1 MIASDWVWDMI
12 CQIVLWNVF
21 LLLHLIDDFGK
32 RLHLLLA
39 DVQNTTEPV
48 IVEELFGFLFSNFFF
63 STHFVFAHQP
73 MQSRSFQGKR
83 ILRYQAR
90 VMRAEM
96 MMRAITMFTK
106 SNITRFIPLAGMVHW
121 CQYPWTSLEWQN
133 MKMTTFKDVTSGTLC
148 VKFYRPLAGPVQ
160 GTGWWGSKSW
170 QSWPPSACP
179 GSGKTKIF
187 MVRWFRVRM
196 STTWNM

>member
-1 MIASDWVWDMI
+1 MIGSDRVWDMTG
-12 CQIVLWNVF
+12 QIVLWNVF
-21 LLLHLIDDFGK
+21 LFLHLIDDFGK

-48 IVEELFGFLFSNFFF
+48 ILEELNLISLFSNFFL

-73 MQSRSFQGKR
+73 MQIRSFQGKR
-83 ILRYQAR
+83 ILRYQAS

-106 SNITRFIPLAGMVHW
+106 SKITKFIPLAGIVHW
-121 CQYPWTSLEWQN
+121 CQYPWTSLECQI
-133 MKMTTFKDVTSGTLC
+133 MKKTTFKDVTSGTLC

-160 GTGWWGSKSW
+160 GTGWWDSKSW

-179 GSGKTKIF
+179 GSEKTKIF
-187 MVRWFRVRM
+187 MVRLLRV
-196 STTWNM
+196 STTWNI

>member
-1 MIASDWVWDMI
+1 MIGSDRVETWYVRLFSEMYFSCSTWSMTLGNGFTSSLQMFKI
-12 CQIVLWNVF
+12 RLSLW
-21 LLLHLIDDFGK
+21 LWRCYRGS
-32 RLHLLLA
+32 
-39 DVQNTTEPV
+39 
-48 IVEELFGFLFSNFFF
+48 LFSNFFL

-73 MQSRSFQGKR
+73 MHSRSFHGKR
-83 ILRYQAR
+83 ILRYQAS

-106 SNITRFIPLAGMVHW
+106 SKITKFIPLAGIVHW
-121 CQYPWTSLEWQN
+121 CQYPWTLLEWQI

-187 MVRWFRVRM
+187 MVRWLRVG
-196 STTWNM
+196 TTWNM